1 VPSAAHDAEAAS
13 AVAINREIERIDRWT
28 VKPLADATQRKRDG
42 KVLLHSNCRRLVRYC
57 SLPHESFQR
66 RKSSNCSNG
75 VKLSVSLRLG
85 HHFKHGLT
93 IDLASIGKK
102 RLNGRD
108 EGVMFRRRECVDLAT
123 FRFDRLAR
131 LFVLFNR
138 KLALI
143 GDRFVHRCL
152 HGALQILRP
161 AFEGRPMQ
169 ENRP

>member
-75 VKLSVSLRLG
+75 VKLQSAYGLG
-85 HHFKHGLT
+85 T
-93 IDLASIGKK
+93 ILNMAS
-102 RLNGRD
+102 
-108 EGVMFRRRECVDLAT
+108 
-123 FRFDRLAR
+123 
-131 LFVLFNR
+131 
-138 KLALI
+138 
-143 GDRFVHRCL
+143 
-152 HGALQILRP
+152 P
-161 AFEGRPMQ
+161 
-169 ENRP
+169 